1 MVSQAFDFCMSERAD
16 REEMKER
23 ETKQRV
29 VVAMSGGVDSSMAAA
44 LLLEQGYEVIGIML
58 RLWAEAGP
66 AANRCCT
73 PDAVA
78 DARHVADTLG
88 IPFYLRD
95 YKQIFK
101 TTVVDYFTET
111 YTHGLTPNPC
121 LICNRQIRYGH
132 LLDEAVA
139 LGAGYLATGHYAR
152 VRQTQDGAYQLLK
165 GVDAAKDQSYVLH
178 RLGQAQL
185 AHVLF
190 PLGEYVKSEVREM
203 ARARGLPVF
212 NRADSQDLCFLG
224 NGDYREFLSRHAAGA
239 ARPGPIL
246 DTTGRTLGEHQGLPY
261 YTIGQRKGLGI
272 AGPQALYVLALEPS
286 RNAIIVGTA
295 EELGHRE
302 LTAAKVTYVNDD
314 PPPSP
319 LRITAKIRYK
329 ALEASATLTSLSD
342 SYAHVRFDE
351 PMRDITPGQSVGF
364 YQGHLVL
371 GGGIIQYTPSGAP

>member
-132 LLDEAVA
+132 LLNEAVA

-190 PLGEYVKSEVREM
+190 PLGEYVKSEVRGRWLKHVGCPFST
-203 ARARGLPVF
+203 APTAKTFAFWGT
-212 NRADSQDLCFLG
+212 A
-224 NGDYREFLSRHAAGA
+224 
-239 ARPGPIL
+239 
-246 DTTGRTLGEHQGLPY
+246 TTGSSSHVTQPELPGRVPSSTRQGAPW
-261 YTIGQRKGLGI
+261 
-272 AGPQALYVLALEPS
+272 
-286 RNAIIVGTA
+286 
-295 EELGHRE
+295 
-302 LTAAKVTYVNDD
+302 
-314 PPPSP
+314 
-319 LRITAKIRYK
+319 
-329 ALEASATLTSLSD
+329 ASTKD
-342 SYAHVRFDE
+342 CH
-351 PMRDITPGQSVGF
+351 ITPLVSVRGWASPDRRRSMF
-364 YQGHLVL
+364 WPWSHLAM
-371 GGGIIQYTPSGAP
+371 PSSLARLRS